1 MTRIKISDV
10 VIYANDFNRPIR
22 KYFADI
28 VQSYGEKDL
37 ESGQYYGD
45 ELTSSNGDRNDQFG
59 RPVVY
64 QDLGKLN

>member
-1 MTRIKISDV
+1 M
-10 VIYANDFNRPIR
+10 YANDFNRPIR

-45 ELTSSNGDRNDQFG
+45 ELTSLNGDRNDQFG

-64 QDLGKLN
+64 QDLGKLS